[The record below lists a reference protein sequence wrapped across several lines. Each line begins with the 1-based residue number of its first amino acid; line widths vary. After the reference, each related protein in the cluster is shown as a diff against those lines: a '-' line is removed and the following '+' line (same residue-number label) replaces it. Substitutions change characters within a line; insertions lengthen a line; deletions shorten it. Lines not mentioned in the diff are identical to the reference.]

1 MPPFQDDG
9 SGVRVKVENAL
20 HASHLRSAM
29 EMKTEFVPEDLA
41 QKSIGKVLM
50 EKVGEIREMFP
61 ISGWLQTAN
70 VWCQMHRV

>member
-1 MPPFQDDG
+1 
-9 SGVRVKVENAL
+9 
-20 HASHLRSAM
+20 M